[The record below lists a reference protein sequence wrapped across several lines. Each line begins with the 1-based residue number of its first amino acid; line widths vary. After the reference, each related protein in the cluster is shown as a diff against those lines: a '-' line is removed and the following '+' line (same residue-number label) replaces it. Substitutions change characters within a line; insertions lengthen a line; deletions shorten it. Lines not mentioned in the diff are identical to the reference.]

1 VPIDGLFLTPQ
12 IIKSSGHCY
21 VYYTERRKPRSLL
34 ENAQREITM
43 RKTILTILGASLVA
57 ALTVQAAAAAGHH
70 HNRRLERAPAGE
82 QFRNS
87 NAYAAPAYVAG
98 QPDWS
103 RYSGGMSA
111 PAGH

>member
-1 VPIDGLFLTPQ
+1 
-12 IIKSSGHCY
+12 
-21 VYYTERRKPRSLL
+21 
-34 ENAQREITM
+34 M
-43 RKTILTILGASLVA
+43 RKTILTILGASLMVA
-57 ALTVQAAAAAGHH
+57 STVQIAAAAEHH
-70 HNRRLERAPAGE
+70 RIHRAPVSE

-87 NAYAAPAYVAG
+87 NAYAAPVAV

>member
-1 VPIDGLFLTPQ
+1 
-12 IIKSSGHCY
+12 
-21 VYYTERRKPRSLL
+21 
-34 ENAQREITM
+34 M

-57 ALTVQAAAAAGHH
+57 ALTIQTAAAGHH

-82 QFRNS
+82 QFGNS